1 MKHARSCRLLIIG
14 MTSLLLVPPAQSAGL
29 LDDLARA
36 LFGQPQPP
44 PQVYFVQPEP
54 LRVTVHPK
62 RRQQPRKLVASKPT
76 PPVVKLDPATDQFW
90 YLEDPTLRRGD
101 IVVTHADVLVFEGR
115 AGQNHRASD
124 FTALS
129 RSRLVSKAT
138 QQRVSA
144 ATGGHLPVPPAGAQ
158 TMAARDPAN

>member
-1 MKHARSCRLLIIG
+1 MKHARSCGLLIIG
-14 MTSLLLVPPAQSAGL
+14 MTSFLLVPPAQSAGL

-36 LFGQPQPP
+36 LFGRPQPP

-54 LRVTVHPK
+54 LAVTVRPK

-76 PPVVKLDPATDQFW
+76 PPVVKLDPAADHYW
-90 YLEDPTLRRGD
+90 YLDDPTLRRGD

-115 AGQNHRASD
+115 AGQSHRASD

-138 QQRVSA
+138 QQRVGA
-144 ATGGHLPVPPAGAQ
+144 AAGSHTPVLPAGVR

>member
-1 MKHARSCRLLIIG
+1 MKLARSCRLLIIG
-14 MTSLLLVPPAQSAGL
+14 MTSFLVAQPAQSAGL

-36 LFGQPQPP
+36 LFGQPRPP
-44 PQVYFVQPEP
+44 PQVYFVPPAP
-54 LRVTVHPK
+54 LSVTVHPK

-76 PPVVKLDPATDQFW
+76 APVVKLDPAVDPYW
-90 YLEDPTLRRGD
+90 YLDDPTLRRGD

-115 AGQNHRASD
+115 ASQSHRASD
-124 FTALS
+124 FTALN

-138 QQRVSA
+138 QQRVGA
-144 ATGGHLPVPPAGAQ
+144 ATGAHTSVPPAGVQ